1 MVLCNVKKGWTAV
14 DFFHTNIV
22 KCPYLIY
29 NQKYIKKGALFFMN
43 KKYSEEFKLAIVKEY
58 LEGNIGIRT
67 IAKKYN
73 LPSKN
78 YITNWIK
85 YFKENGTIPK
95 NASVSHAVKSS
106 AKSTNDEKVKT
117 PYEKELEKKLE
128 RMEAELAFYKKCN
141 EIIKRNKKK

>member
-1 MVLCNVKKGWTAV
+1 MS
-14 DFFHTNIV
+14 
-22 KCPYLIY
+22 
-29 NQKYIKKGALFFMN
+29 Q
-43 KKYSEEFKLAIVKEY
+43 KYSEEFKLNVVKEY
-58 LEGNIGIRT
+58 FEGNLGVRLL
-67 IAKKYN
+67 AKKYN

-85 YFKENGTIPK
+85 HFKDMGVISND
-95 NASVSHAVKSS
+95 ASVSRASHTSNTSIEKSRI
-106 AKSTNDEKVKT
+106 KS